1 MTLCMRRPFATV
13 KPSPVPCKFM
23 TLALI
28 LERRLLALSVTSLR
42 WNWTV
47 RRLVRSVRLMPV
59 PR

>member
-1 MTLCMRRPFATV
+1 
-13 KPSPVPCKFM
+13 M